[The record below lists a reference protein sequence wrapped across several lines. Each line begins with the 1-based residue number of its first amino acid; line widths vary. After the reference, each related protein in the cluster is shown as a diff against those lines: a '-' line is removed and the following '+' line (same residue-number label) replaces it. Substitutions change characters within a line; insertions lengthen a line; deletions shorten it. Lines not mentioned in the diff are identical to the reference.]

1 MASNGEDISNNLDE
15 IRKALAQIVHEL
27 KRMNDKG
34 RAWLNQPAVNLA
46 LLGGR

>member
-27 KRMNDKG
+27 KRMNDLTQFSE
-34 RAWLNQPAVNLA
+34 RA
-46 LLGGR
+46 